1 MPVAAENVA
10 GVEKFAP
17 AAALQAVDLPAS
29 EPAKDGKA
37 DSAGTRENKAFAGSG
52 TGSGTGEKLSSGTPA
67 PASSGTLRFSTRGWR
82 TEINT
87 KGNGTTRF
95 WMWRRGRGS
104 NRESRYGGM
113 FRTLSPER
121 MAQYEAN
128 RRSYAK
134 RKQKAKRSKAQANH
148 TD

>member
-1 MPVAAENVA
+1 MVDGMGAVVQTAAPVAL
-10 GVEKFAP
+10 P
-17 AAALQAVDLPAS
+17 AVDLPAS
-29 EPAKDGKA
+29 EPAKDEKV
-37 DSAGTRENKAFAGSG
+37 DSAGTRENKAQGGSG

-104 NRESRYGGM
+104 NRESKYGGM

-148 TD
+148 ED